1 VRCVTISTKF
11 RVRPSKTP
19 GNCQGTEMPQNSAG
33 NAQNCS
39 RFSRSVEGAA
49 ESNASMARRTLLIAI
64 GILLW
69 PLISHAEELAPKGQI
84 EYQQLQ
90 LTYQRERLKEIE
102 KEVDLRL
109 KVFDQQRYTGWTIL
123 VLVALMS
130 AGGFAFSI
138 FLILKSSNV
147 HSTQAS
153 DLEVTLQRIKLSS
166 IQSASLVGLVVYL
179 SSLTFLYLYMLQM
192 YKVSEIPT
200 ESASPTIY
208 SVGPVPEHPNKSP
221 Q

>member
-1 VRCVTISTKF
+1 MHD
-11 RVRPSKTP
+11 
-19 GNCQGTEMPQNSAG
+19 GAG
-33 NAQNCS
+33 DPHRNS

-49 ESNASMARRTLLIAI
+49 ESNASMIPRTLLIAI

-69 PLISHAEELAPKGQI
+69 PLISRAEELAPKGQI
-84 EYQQLQ
+84 EYQELQ

-102 KEVDLRL
+102 KEVELRL

-123 VLVALMS
+123 VLVTIMS

-147 HSTQAS
+147 PGTQAS

-192 YKVSEIPT
+192 YKESEIPT
-200 ESASPTIY
+200 TFAAPTTY
-208 SVGPVPEHPNKSP
+208 SVGPTPEHPNQSP

>member
-1 VRCVTISTKF
+1 
-11 RVRPSKTP
+11 
-19 GNCQGTEMPQNSAG
+19 MPQTAPETSK
-33 NAQNCS
+33 NCS
-39 RFSRSVEGAA
+39 RFSRGVEGAG
-49 ESNASMARRTLLIAI
+49 EGNASMAPRTLLIAI

-69 PLISHAEELAPKGQI
+69 PLISHAEEVAPKGQI

-102 KEVDLRL
+102 KEVELRL

-147 HSTQAS
+147 PSAQAS

-166 IQSASLVGLVVYL
+166 IQSASLVGLIVYL

-200 ESASPTIY
+200 DSASPTVY
-208 SVGPVPEHPNKSP
+208 SAGPMPEHPNKSP